1 MDKPSSQCGVP
12 ILTGSQGPTS
22 VYSTYL
28 PLRVPYTE
36 HPLPLLISVR
46 GGRGR
51 GVGCFST
58 GCSRFS

>member
-22 VYSTYL
+22 VYSTYP

-36 HPLPLLISVR
+36 HPLPLLINVR
-46 GGRGR
+46 GGQGS
-51 GVGCFST
+51 GGGCFYT
-58 GCSRFS
+58 GRSRFS